1 MEIVFYKRAIPD
13 DLQHPVYD
21 SPVLSVSIPPN
32 YRGTK
37 QDALEYAR
45 KLFKEQMV
53 ARMWSLARSTDL
65 NKSESCSE
73 FR

>member
-13 DLQHPVYD
+13 DLQHPGYD

-45 KLFKEQMV
+45 TKEQLV
-53 ARMWSLARSTDL
+53 ARMWSLRPQI
-65 NKSESCSE
+65 
-73 FR
+73 